1 MAERSRHTLLLVQYN
16 HSLASRTC
24 LDFNSLAA
32 ALDGVCLLYEKE
44 LKALNPSMKNITY
57 DISDLYSYLDQLA
70 DVALLVYAARRTRK
84 ACRLSQLTLV
94 LWPRAARVRSFQE
107 PIHAYLPRNK
117 EWVKRQL
124 YTHLQGQAA
133 K

>member
-16 HSLASRTC
+16 HSLASRTF

-57 DISDLYSYLDQLA
+57 DIADLFAYIDQLS
-70 DVALLVYAARRTRK
+70 DISCLVCAPIPRHRAPHAACWDGIGRLVTR
-84 ACRLSQLTLV
+84 S
-94 LWPRAARVRSFQE
+94 
-107 PIHAYLPRNK
+107 
-117 EWVKRQL
+117 
-124 YTHLQGQAA
+124 
-133 K
+133 